1 MYADLFDQLGRS
13 RNAAANA
20 TVETPPIVAFKAG
33 VMTLTGN
40 NNGDDK
46 YTCTA
51 DPATRGQVRL
61 IRNPNNTDEIKWQ
74 LYDRRRDTVVET
86 DIIPPGT
93 TFTKVEQSPR
103 TTSAGGGGSAGNNN
117 KDRIYVW
124 TRPASTPIYKMYWL
138 QDADD
143 TDDDDICKT
152 VNETLKSAKAVSIN
166 TAMGGRSS
174 GSRSTGGTVGG
185 TGATNADPQV
195 DTLSSILENLGMPA
209 PSAAA
214 VGPIPGGALGGSA
227 AAATTTTTNQ
237 LTLADLQGAMASIQ
251 QQQVERQAQQVDL
264 TDIITTEA
272 ITDLIEHDPAAV
284 QRLMPFLPETQQSME
299 HLRDNLLSPSVRR
312 SLALLSQAL
321 ADGGESYGSVIAN
334 FQLDAQA
341 GQDALVQGN
350 PIAAFLDCITASVA
364 AEATTAAGD
373 AVKEDAASPDQAKEE
388 DEEMKEEESKED
400 AADQEES

>member
-33 VMTLTGN
+33 VMTLTGY
-40 NNGDDK
+40 NGDDNK

-93 TFTKVEQSPR
+93 TFTKIEPPR
-103 TTSAGGGGSAGNNN
+103 QTSAGGGSAGNNN

-152 VNETLKSAKAVSIN
+152 VNETLKSAKAISIT
-166 TAMGGRSS
+166 TAMGGRS

-185 TGATNADPQV
+185 AGATNADPQV

-209 PSAAA
+209 PAAA
-214 VGPIPGGALGGSA
+214 GIGAASVGGS
-227 AAATTTTTNQ
+227 AATTTTSTNQ

-341 GQDALVQGN
+341 GQDALVLGN

-364 AEATTAAGD
+364 AEAATTAGD
-373 AVKEDAASPDQAKEE
+373 AVEEEEDEKDAAASDEAK
-388 DEEMKEEESKED
+388 DEEMKEEETKED
-400 AADQEES
+400 AADQ

>member
-1 MYADLFDQLGRS
+1 LGRS

-40 NNGDDK
+40 NGDDNK

-61 IRNPNNTDEIKWQ
+61 IRNPNNTDELKWQ

-93 TFTKVEQSPR
+93 TFTKVEPPR
-103 TTSAGGGGSAGNNN
+103 QTSAGGHQAGNN

-124 TRPASTPIYKMYWL
+124 TRPASTPIYKMYWM

-152 VNETLKSAKAVSIN
+152 VNETLKSAKAVSITS
-166 TAMGGRSS
+166 TAMGGRS
-174 GSRSTGGTVGG
+174 GSRSTGGTAA
-185 TGATNADPQV
+185 GATNADPQV

-209 PSAAA
+209 PAAA
-214 VGPIPGGALGGSA
+214 GPIPVGAVGGTA
-227 AAATTTTTNQ
+227 ATTTTNQ

-373 AVKEDAASPDQAKEE
+373 ALEEEKDAVPQDEGKEE
-388 DEEMKEEESKED
+388 DEEMKEEETKED
-400 AADQEES
+400 AADQ